1 MALSE
6 LILLCCAIITI
17 IISRTFL
24 FLQTKTLS
32 SLSNNSSFSSTAH
45 GNYHSTFCLEK
56 WNIACHIRNQ
66 RWHSHQ
72 QLHPLQMVSWWAL
85 RELRKERIPAIQQP
99 SDCSHS
105 LRWAPRE
112 LGMWKHRIL
121 EPDSWGTSER
131 SDFSEP
137 RLLYRHIHRE
147 MLNSLIWDT

>member
-56 WNIACHIRNQ
+56 WNVACHISKPKMAQSSATASIADGELVSPEGTQEGKNTC
-66 RWHSHQ
+66 
-72 QLHPLQMVSWWAL
+72 HPAAIRLQPLPTVSPEGTRDVKTQDTGT
-85 RELRKERIPAIQQP
+85 RELRYLWKEWLQWAQTLV
-99 SDCSHS
+99 SSH
-105 LRWAPRE
+105 
-112 LGMWKHRIL
+112 
-121 EPDSWGTSER
+121 T
-131 SDFSEP
+131 
-137 RLLYRHIHRE
+137 
-147 MLNSLIWDT
+147 